1 MVRGLLLGLVVGTI
15 GCGTEAKSI
24 GEDAYLED
32 YPSAYCELQE
42 RCYPERFADLFNS
55 DRQACIEQ
63 AREPVERAL
72 DDGTCDFD
80 GTKAAECVDWAE
92 GLDCESWETD
102 EDDTCAMRT
111 ICGE

>member
-63 AREPVERAL
+63 AREPVAQVGRDDRCLQDNGPSRGERPAR
-72 DDGTCDFD
+72 
-80 GTKAAECVDWAE
+80 ASRA
-92 GLDCESWETD
+92 
-102 EDDTCAMRT
+102 
-111 ICGE
+111 

>member
-1 MVRGLLLGLVVGTI
+1 MNRLEQPASKIAPGIPWYSTPPCADNRLAAAALLRVVASSSRGHVNPHT
-15 GCGTEAKSI
+15 KSPSI
-24 GEDAYLED
+24 DA
-32 YPSAYCELQE
+32 
-42 RCYPERFADLFNS
+42 F
-55 DRQACIEQ
+55 EQ

-80 GTKAAECVDWAE
+80 GTKAAAGVDWAE